1 MQVIL
6 FSAIVIILMPN
17 QSFCFCNFCC
27 IMYFTGSKETDQF
40 ALMQANLSKFAL
52 NIDKYFE

>member
-1 MQVIL
+1 
-6 FSAIVIILMPN
+6 
-17 QSFCFCNFCC
+17 
-27 IMYFTGSKETDQF
+27 MYFTGSKETDQF